1 MSIVIAV
8 ANQKGGVGKSTIAR
22 ELSACLALRG
32 YRTLAI
38 DADPQGNLTKSWVDK
53 SLYSAT
59 LAHVLAEPENGA
71 QGLAV
76 EPPSLADIIL
86 EAPVD
91 NLDLVPSDI
100 KLARFDRGPD
110 FLTLRLKRQ
119 IEENCGEYEFVI
131 VDCPP
136 QLGKILTAVL
146 YATDFVIVP
155 CEPDSMG
162 IDGLADLAY
171 TLSEIKRN
179 ANSRLTVL
187 GIVVNM
193 FKPNRNLS
201 GESRDAITE
210 AAKMLAPVFDNIIHD
225 YAKIAEAPSMKMPVV
240 LYAPNHRACE
250 QLNNFTDEVL
260 DRLKVSRHKIAAVR

>member
-1 MSIVIAV
+1 MPVIAV

-22 ELSACLALRG
+22 ELSACFALRG

-38 DADPQGNLTKSWVDK
+38 DADPQANLTRSWVDK
-53 SLYSAT
+53 SLYEAT
-59 LAHVLAEPENGA
+59 LAHVLAEPESGA
-71 QGLAV
+71 QKLNF
-76 EPPSLADIIL
+76 EPPTLADVIL

-91 NLDLVPSDI
+91 NLDLVPADI
-100 KLARFDRGPD
+100 KLARFERGPD

-119 IEENCGEYEFVI
+119 IEDHCAEYDFVF

-146 YATDFVIVP
+146 YATDFVLVP

-171 TLSEIKRN
+171 TLGEIKRN
-179 ANSRLTVL
+179 ANSRLQVL
-187 GIVVNM
+187 GVIVNM

-201 GESRDAITE
+201 GEARDAITE
-210 AAKMLAPVFDNIIHD
+210 AAEMLAPVFDTAIHD
-225 YAKIAEAPSMKMPVV
+225 YAKIAEAPSLKMPVV
-240 LYAPNHRACE
+240 LYAPNHRAAE
-250 QLNNFTDEVL
+250 QLNGLADEVL
-260 DRLKVSRHKIAAVR
+260 DRLKTPRNRIAAVR

>member
-1 MSIVIAV
+1 MTVIAV
-8 ANQKGGVGKSTIAR
+8 ANQKGGVGKSTISR
-22 ELSACLALRG
+22 ELAACFALRG
-32 YRTLAI
+32 YRTLAV
-38 DADPQGNLTKSWVDK
+38 DADPQGNLTKSWVDRT
-53 SLYSAT
+53 LYDAT
-59 LAHVLAEPENGA
+59 LAHVLAEPEGGSQTLGA
-71 QGLAV
+71 
-76 EPPSLADIIL
+76 EPPNIADIIV

-91 NLDLVPSDI
+91 NLDVVPSDI
-100 KLARFDRGPD
+100 KLARFERAPD

-119 IEENCGEYEFVI
+119 IEDHCGDYDFVV

-136 QLGKILTAVL
+136 HLGKILTAVL
-146 YATDFVIVP
+146 YATDYVLVP

-179 ANSRLTVL
+179 ANSKLTVL

-201 GESRDAITE
+201 GEAREAITE
-210 AAKMLAPVFDNIIHD
+210 AARVLAPVFDNAVHD

-240 LYAPNHRACE
+240 LYAPNHRAAE
-250 QLNNFTDEVL
+250 QLDALTDEVL
-260 DRLKVSRHKIAAVR
+260 DRLGVSRRKISAVR

>member
-1 MSIVIAV
+1 VKVIAV
-8 ANQKGGVGKSTIAR
+8 ANQKGGVGKSTISR
-22 ELSACLALRG
+22 ELSAGFALRG

-38 DADPQGNLTKSWVDK
+38 DADPQANLTKSWVDK
-53 SLYSAT
+53 SLYEAT
-59 LAHVLAEPENGA
+59 LAHVLAEPENGS
-71 QGLAV
+71 QGLAS
-76 EPPSLADIIL
+76 EPPSLADVIL

-100 KLARFDRGPD
+100 KLARFERAPD

-119 IEENCGEYEFVI
+119 IEDHCSHYDYVV

-146 YATDFVIVP
+146 YATDYVLVP

-171 TLSEIKRN
+171 TLAEIKRN
-179 ANSRLTVL
+179 ANSRLAVL

-193 FKPNRNLS
+193 FKPSRNLS
-201 GESRDAITE
+201 AEARDAITE
-210 AAKMLAPVFDNIIHD
+210 AAQVVGPVFENAIHD

-240 LYAPNHRACE
+240 LYAPRHRAAD
-250 QLNNFTDEVL
+250 QLNDLTDEVL
-260 DRLKVSRHKIAAVR
+260 DRLKAPRNKISAVR